1 MVLEEFVLG
10 ISNLINCLEKNAILQ
25 QVIEAIRNCL
35 QQITQQEISKFEEI
49 VKASFKKYN
58 MKQNE
63 QCNEL

>member
-49 VKASFKKYN
+49 VKSSFKKYN